1 MTSTTD
7 SSDQSNKRHRTG
19 DNEANDRRAAH
30 GGSAAAT
37 DIATDPHAL
46 LGTRLEPIM
55 EVLASQPE
63 ELQTHIISSSNE
75 VLDLHATIKQRM
87 STNTRFDKPMKDTSG
102 EVLTN
107 AEGVPLKF
115 VPNSLRTNCKIK
127 ASNRCKDDERM
138 KAIENEAIKEHEKHK
153 LQQAERAKEMS
164 KLEITLHRELLR
176 KSIYKLAIKLS
187 TSAIIVIKIKNG
199 GLLSG
204 MKLSEKELTMLTAYA
219 VVSSIDDLPV
229 LNWMGFYGLI
239 SEEGGPVTTTAAQ
252 QAAAEFLKVMNINVA
267 PIQEKG
273 KDSQPDITQLALLD
287 QEKITDL
294 LLNVTVRLGM
304 KIDKV
309 EQQKEI
315 NAALREAFEP
325 QAIVTATEDV
335 DDAMEAED
343 LANPSKNL
351 LDLIKK
357 TQKDEIAKMK
367 QQLRQ
372 EMRKNYLGDNQKHQQ
387 STPIKSGRKSN
398 KTSAASASTKQ
409 KQKQK
414 KSALKKQVRFQKE
427 KKDDTPTKPRQ
438 SKKKK
443 KGKKQDSQGSRGGSN
458 KGGRGRNAAGR

>member
-1 MTSTTD
+1 MPSTTD

-30 GGSAAAT
+30 GGSAAAN
-37 DIATDPHAL
+37 DIASDPHAL

-75 VLDLHATIKQRM
+75 VLDLHATIKQRT

-127 ASNRCKDDERM
+127 ASNRCKDDPRM
-138 KAIENEAIKEHEKHK
+138 KAVEDEAIKEHEKYK
-153 LQQAERAKEMS
+153 LQQSERAKKMS
-164 KLEITLHRELLR
+164 KLEITLHQELLR
-176 KSIYKLAIKLS
+176 QSMYKLAMKLS
-187 TSAIIVIKIKNG
+187 TSATVVNKIKNG
-199 GLLSG
+199 GMLSG
-204 MKLSEKELTMLTAYA
+204 MKLNEKELTSFAAYTA
-219 VVSSIDDLPV
+219 VSSIDDLPT

-239 SEEGGPVTTTAAQ
+239 SEAGGPITTTAAE
-252 QAAAEFLKVMNINVA
+252 QAATEFKKVMNIDINA
-267 PIQEKG
+267 IKQKATG
-273 KDSQPDITQLALLD
+273 SLPDAAQLALSNTKNIM
-287 QEKITDL
+287 EV
-294 LLNVTVRLGM
+294 LLNVTVQLGM
-304 KIDKV
+304 KIDEE
-309 EQQKEI
+309 EQTKQI
-315 NAALREAFEP
+315 NAALREALKP
-325 QAIVTATEDV
+325 QAIVTATEEV
-335 DDAMEAED
+335 DDAMETED
-343 LANPSKNL
+343 LSNPSKNL

-398 KTSAASASTKQ
+398 KASTASASTKQ

-414 KSALKKQVRFQKE
+414 KSALKKEVRFE

-438 SKKKK
+438 RKKKK
-443 KGKKQDSQGSRGGSN
+443 KKPDSQGSRGGSS
-458 KGGRGRNAAGR
+458 KGGRGRDAARR

>member
-46 LGTRLEPIM
+46 LGTRLAPIM

-87 STNTRFDKPMKDTSG
+87 STNTRFDKPMKDASG
-102 EVLTN
+102 EVLKN
-107 AEGVPLKF
+107 AEGDPLKF

-138 KAIENEAIKEHEKHK
+138 KAIEDEAIKEHEKHK
-153 LQQAERAKEMS
+153 LQQAERAKQMS
-164 KLEITLHRELLR
+164 KLEITLHQELLR
-176 KSIYKLAIKLS
+176 KSMYKLAFKLS

-204 MKLSEKELTMLTAYA
+204 MKLNETELTMLTAYA
-219 VVSSIDDLPV
+219 VVSSISDLPI

-239 SEEGGPVTTTAAQ
+239 SEEGGQVTTTAAE
-252 QAAAEFLKVMNINVA
+252 QAAADFQKVMNVDIA

-273 KDSQPDITQLALLD
+273 KDNQPDIAQLALLD
-287 QEKITDL
+287 QKKIMDL

-315 NAALREAFEP
+315 NAALREAFKP
-325 QAIVTATEDV
+325 QAIVTATEEV

-343 LANPSKNL
+343 LNNPSKNL

-387 STPIKSGRKSN
+387 STPKKSGRKSN

-414 KSALKKQVRFQKE
+414 KSALKKQVRFE

-443 KGKKQDSQGSRGGSN
+443 KKPDSQDSRGGSS
-458 KGGRGRNAAGR
+458 KGGRGRNAARR